1 MEKNILRKSTNKKLC
16 GVCAGVAEYL
26 KVDTTVI
33 RIATVIVSLFSGL
46 GIVAYIAGAIL
57 MPDAE

>member
-1 MEKNILRKSTNKKLC
+1 MEKNIFWKSTDRKFC

>member
-1 MEKNILRKSTNKKLC
+1 MKKNILRKSKDRKLC

-26 KVDTTVI
+26 KADPTII
-33 RIATVIVSLFSGL
+33 RIATIVVSLFSGL

-57 MPDAE
+57 MPDTE

>member
-1 MEKNILRKSTNKKLC
+1 MKKNILRKSKDRKLC

-26 KVDTTVI
+26 KIDPTVF
-33 RIATVIVSLFSGL
+33 RIATVVISLFSGL